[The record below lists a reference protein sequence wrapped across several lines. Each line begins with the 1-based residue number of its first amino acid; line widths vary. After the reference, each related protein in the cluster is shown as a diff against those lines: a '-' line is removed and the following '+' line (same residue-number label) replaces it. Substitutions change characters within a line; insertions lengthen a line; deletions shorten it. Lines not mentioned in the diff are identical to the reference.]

1 MQGRQGAQGPRA
13 AGEGPRAAARRFAS
27 PVHYN
32 VGNQH
37 GNQVATLLSQQGRRQ
52 AKGGVIR
59 YHLQFLKWQKPHKD
73 WCTMQYNNG

>member
-1 MQGRQGAQGPRA
+1 MRA
-13 AGEGPRAAARRFAS
+13 NRSGWEGVEIWVIGLGHITPISS
-27 PVHYN
+27 PHAY
-32 VGNQH
+32 
-37 GNQVATLLSQQGRRQ
+37 GRRQ